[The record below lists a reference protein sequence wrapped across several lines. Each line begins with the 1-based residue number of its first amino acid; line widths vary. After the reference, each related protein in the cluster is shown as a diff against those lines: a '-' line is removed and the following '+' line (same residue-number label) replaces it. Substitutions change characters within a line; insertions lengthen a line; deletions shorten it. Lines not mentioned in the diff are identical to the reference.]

1 MATTTTGATAA
12 QPTVDHDRRA
22 FRNST
27 LSGTASDSTHVH
39 RAAGPKF
46 QFGSWLR
53 LHGVDIITMAVI
65 GAIAL
70 GIYFAGPAS
79 SRSFPIFNLDGSLT
93 NPEFA
98 YPYRKQIIPIF
109 AAALIAFF
117 VPFVFI
123 TLFQI
128 KRKSIDDWLTTTL
141 GLLKSLIT
149 AATFQVFIKWLIG
162 GVRPHFYAVCQPQV
176 SAEGG
181 LTGGGFANL
190 MFDRTIC
197 TGDPKAIDDAL
208 QSMPSGHS
216 TAAWAGLFYLALYFN
231 AQLKVTAAHNPAY
244 WKMVLFFAPILGA
257 FLISAS
263 LTIDKHH
270 HWYDVLVGGIIGTS
284 TALVAFRQ
292 TFAAI
297 LDYRFNHILLPRST
311 SLFHRKA
318 FLPFPNQGPYFTY
331 QYVNEFSPRDLP
343 VSREGGWD
351 FGGAEAMSGAPGDA
365 TALASF
371 SMAGMRGHHANGIL
385 KGGHHGPEPRGTAGH
400 VEGARNDHVRI
411 ADTAPT
417 LAPIGHN
424 AV

>member
-1 MATTTTGATAA
+1 MA
-12 QPTVDHDRRA
+12 
-22 FRNST
+22 
-27 LSGTASDSTHVH
+27 
-39 RAAGPKF
+39 
-46 QFGSWLR
+46 
-53 LHGVDIITMAVI
+53 II

-79 SRSFPIFNLDGSLT
+79 SRSFSIYNVDGSLT

-162 GVRPHFYAVCQPQV
+162 GLRPHFYAVCQPQI

-181 LTGGGFANL
+181 LTGDGLRGI

-208 QSMPSGHS
+208 ESMPSGHS

-244 WKMVLFFAPILGA
+244 WKMILFFAPILGA

-263 LTIDKHH
+263 LTIDKYH
-270 HWYDVLVGGIIGTS
+270 HWYDVLIGGFIGTA

-292 TFAAI
+292 TFASTF
-297 LDYRFNHILLPRST
+297 DYRFNHILLPRST
-311 SLFHRKA
+311 SLFHRMP

-331 QYVNEFSPRDLP
+331 HYVNEFSPRDLP
-343 VSREGGWD
+343 VSREGGWGY
-351 FGGAEAMSGAPGDA
+351 GGGEAVNGAPGDA
-365 TALASF
+365 TALAF
-371 SMAGMRGHHANGIL
+371 SGLTNGLQLGHHRNGFT
-385 KGGHHGPEPRGTAGH
+385 KEGHHGPDLRGATGQAG
-400 VEGARNDHVRI
+400 GTTNNNNHVRI

-417 LAPIGHN
+417 LGPVGHN